1 VTVDAPR
8 DFAGQDLQDR
18 SFRGQDLRG
27 ADFSDSDLR
36 GCDFREA
43 NLIGA
48 SFERAQMGQ
57 SRRQIIILRSCIV
70 VISIVLALCWLF
82 TLSFNSP
89 SGITISTLLSRTTLF
104 LIITAFLVVS
114 LLPRNGIFQSTF
126 IPVSTSAY
134 VIFLSFYFSFAWIG
148 FFFSAVAA
156 TQAFLY
162 FPKIHSLFS
171 FSLAIL
177 FIFLSFKGLKTGWQ
191 ATRMFPGTNF
201 YQSNLSH
208 ATFRK
213 ATLENTSFSRATLEY
228 IDWFQAI
235 FKDPKEKNTWASEL
249 EVTRYGAGENY
260 HDRVF
265 ERLYLDE
272 VDLHHGNFK
281 NCSFKESRLISANL
295 MHSNLSG
302 VNLSGTNLAN
312 ADLTGAIIENWR
324 IDRNTN
330 FSNVRCDYIYLSQDK
345 DPQKRKPL
353 SGYFRPGDFEKVVA
367 SLTDTLDFLLHAHDD
382 PQAFVKAMQEMM
394 EAYGSKKI
402 QPAGFEHLGD
412 GDRLFK
418 FAVAPGVD
426 QAKIHAETTERI
438 SKLEIEAAVQKER
451 ADQLAAQRDSQ
462 REYIN
467 FLQDFMKGDLPKL
480 LAQSGSHNVYADS
493 VGDVNM
499 SKQSIKNTGSG
510 DMSGIAGRDLSGV
523 AGKDIQGAAGRN
535 LSGQV
540 MLSIES
546 LRQSDIPGA
555 PTLAD
560 LLSQLKNHIDSSDLP
575 PAAKT
580 EAQSHIEQLAKAP
593 TLPTPEGIKEAADKS
608 ISFFKTL
615 SLIIPSLSS
624 AINGLLGQITS
635 LLG

>member
-1 VTVDAPR
+1 
-8 DFAGQDLQDR
+8 
-18 SFRGQDLRG
+18 
-27 ADFSDSDLR
+27 
-36 GCDFREA
+36 
-43 NLIGA
+43 
-48 SFERAQMGQ
+48 
-57 SRRQIIILRSCIV
+57 
-70 VISIVLALCWLF
+70 
-82 TLSFNSP
+82 
-89 SGITISTLLSRTTLF
+89 
-104 LIITAFLVVS
+104 
-114 LLPRNGIFQSTF
+114 
-126 IPVSTSAY
+126 
-134 VIFLSFYFSFAWIG
+134 
-148 FFFSAVAA
+148 
-156 TQAFLY
+156 
-162 FPKIHSLFS
+162 
-171 FSLAIL
+171 
-177 FIFLSFKGLKTGWQ
+177 
-191 ATRMFPGTNF
+191 
-201 YQSNLSH
+201 
-208 ATFRK
+208 
-213 ATLENTSFSRATLEY
+213 
-228 IDWFQAI
+228 
-235 FKDPKEKNTWASEL
+235 
-249 EVTRYGAGENY
+249 
-260 HDRVF
+260 
-265 ERLYLDE
+265 
-272 VDLHHGNFK
+272 
-281 NCSFKESRLISANL
+281 

-302 VNLSGTNLAN
+302 VNFSGTNLSN

-324 IDRNTN
+324 VDRNTN

-382 PQAFVKAMQEMM
+382 PRAFVKAMQEMM
-394 EAYGSKKI
+394 EAYRPEVI

-438 SKLEIEAAVQKER
+438 SKLELEAAIQKER
-451 ADQLAAQRDSQ
+451 ADQLAAQIDTQTQDTQTQDGDTETTERLSKLEREAAVQKERANQLAAQIDSQ

-499 SKQSIKNTGSG
+499 SKQNIKNTGGGDVSG
-510 DMSGIAGRDLSGV
+510 VAGGNISGV
-523 AGKDIQGAAGRN
+523 AGKDIQGAAGRD

>member
-1 VTVDAPR
+1 
-8 DFAGQDLQDR
+8 
-18 SFRGQDLRG
+18 
-27 ADFSDSDLR
+27 
-36 GCDFREA
+36 
-43 NLIGA
+43 
-48 SFERAQMGQ
+48 
-57 SRRQIIILRSCIV
+57 
-70 VISIVLALCWLF
+70 
-82 TLSFNSP
+82 
-89 SGITISTLLSRTTLF
+89 
-104 LIITAFLVVS
+104 
-114 LLPRNGIFQSTF
+114 
-126 IPVSTSAY
+126 
-134 VIFLSFYFSFAWIG
+134 
-148 FFFSAVAA
+148 
-156 TQAFLY
+156 
-162 FPKIHSLFS
+162 
-171 FSLAIL
+171 
-177 FIFLSFKGLKTGWQ
+177 
-191 ATRMFPGTNF
+191 
-201 YQSNLSH
+201 
-208 ATFRK
+208 
-213 ATLENTSFSRATLEY
+213 
-228 IDWFQAI
+228 
-235 FKDPKEKNTWASEL
+235 
-249 EVTRYGAGENY
+249 
-260 HDRVF
+260 
-265 ERLYLDE
+265 
-272 VDLHHGNFK
+272 
-281 NCSFKESRLISANL
+281 